1 MGKNRFVGSTA
12 AVLTAL
18 GPVANDPA
26 AQERWQQIT
35 TSLCHALGW
44 RDCQPMVCGTRLV
57 VPCPPDRLYTATEVN
72 EYAWEVAC
80 HVGNTHFD
88 RLHRF
93 PDEAAARAYFN
104 GLNAAETEPIIA
116 ALRAEADQRN
126 LPIFADDDAISIG
139 AGAGS
144 VTYAMKSLPSPDIV
158 PWTQLRAIPI
168 AMVTGSNGKTTT
180 TRLIAAMLEAAS
192 KEFAGHVGI
201 SSTEGVIIGG
211 AWVERGDYAGPGGAR
226 MVLRDKHVAA
236 AVLETA
242 RGGILRRGLAVD
254 RADVAVITN
263 VSADHFGE
271 YGVETLDDLANVKMA
286 LAHTLDR
293 NGTLVLN
300 ADDSLLLARADKQTC
315 KVALFSLDDDSAALK
330 AHREN
335 GGITCG
341 VREGAM
347 WLSHGGARHS
357 LGLISAMPLT
367 VGGAASYNIANLA
380 AASLAAAAL
389 GVPPSVI
396 ADVLMRFGNARGDNP
411 GRLERWAL
419 QDVNV
424 LIDYAHNPDGLARLL
439 AVGRTLVKGEGR
451 LLLLLGQAGN
461 RDNDAIAELATTAAH
476 AKPDWVVIKELP
488 AMLRGRQ
495 PGEVS
500 ALLDAGLRAAG
511 FSPYAIAFEADEV
524 NAVCRLL
531 RAARAGDVVVLPI
544 HHSQSRETVA
554 MHLDSLEREHW
565 RAGEPLP
572 KAILTV

>member
-72 EYAWEVAC
+72 EYAWELAC

-104 GLNAAETEPIIA
+104 ALNAAEAEPIIA

-144 VTYAMKSLPSPDIV
+144 VTYAMKSLPSPANV
-158 PWTQLRAIPI
+158 PWPQLCAIPI

-192 KEFAGHVGI
+192 SQFARYVGI
-201 SSTEGVIIGG
+201 SSTEGVSIGG
-211 AWVERGDYAGPGGAR
+211 EWIQRGDYSGPGGAR
-226 MVLRDKHVAA
+226 LVLRDQRVTA

-254 RADVAVITN
+254 RADVAVVTN
-263 VSADHFGE
+263 ISADHFGE
-271 YGVETLDDLANVKMA
+271 YGVESLGDLANVKLA
-286 LAHTLDR
+286 LARTLDGD
-293 NGTLVLN
+293 GTLVLN
-300 ADDSLLLARADKQTC
+300 ADDPLLLAHAKKQTC
-315 KVALFSLDDDSAALK
+315 KVALFSLDDELPALK
-330 AHREN
+330 SHRET
-335 GGITCG
+335 GGATCG
-341 VREGAM
+341 VRDGTM
-347 WLSHGGARHS
+347 WLSQGGTRHS
-357 LGLISAMPLT
+357 LGQIAEMPLT

-389 GVPPSVI
+389 GVSHGVI
-396 ADVLMRFGNARGDNP
+396 AAVLMRFGKTRDDNP

-419 QDVNV
+419 RDVDV

-439 AVGRTLVKGEGR
+439 AVGRTLTKNEGR

-461 RDNDAIAELATTAAH
+461 RDNIAIAELAATAAH

-488 AMLRGRQ
+488 TMLRGRQ

-511 FSPYAIAFEADEV
+511 FSPDAIAFEADEV
-524 NAVCRLL
+524 NAVQTLL
-531 RAARAGDVVVLPI
+531 RAAHAGDVLVLPI
-544 HHSQSRETVA
+544 HHSHSRETVA
-554 MHLDSLEREHW
+554 MHLDSLERKHW

-572 KAILTV
+572 KAIQTA